1 MEVAALGIERASRQ
15 FGAFTVPPLACGFD
29 LDVDGVVG
37 ASDLLSALA
46 DFGEDGLGLSGDVD
60 GDGIVGVG
68 DILDILAFYGE
79 PCAD

>member
-1 MEVAALGIERASRQ
+1 
-15 FGAFTVPPLACGFD
+15 
-29 LDVDGVVG
+29 VG

-46 DFGEDGLGLSGDVD
+46 DFGEEGVALAGDVD